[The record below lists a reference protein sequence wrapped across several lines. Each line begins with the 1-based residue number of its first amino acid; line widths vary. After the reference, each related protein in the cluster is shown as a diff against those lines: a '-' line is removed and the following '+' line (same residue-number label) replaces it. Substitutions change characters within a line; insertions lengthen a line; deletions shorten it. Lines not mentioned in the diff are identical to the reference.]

1 MPDLLVEIGC
11 EELPALA
18 CRDAEQQLEEFLP
31 LMLVNDY
38 GIVTD
43 RGDVKV
49 YVTPRR
55 LAVCVADLGS
65 ELPPKPSSI
74 KGPRVDSGDMALVGF
89 ARKHHIEVADLEH
102 RGGFV
107 WANRVGEPTPMTDV
121 IKALVPD
128 MVGRLKFDRVMRWPG
143 GRFSRP
149 IRWLV
154 VKFGEDVVEVS
165 VMGVISGAESHG
177 HRTAGG
183 EVRIGSAS
191 SYLEDVRGVR
201 VVADA
206 AERRELI
213 ELGLNQAGEWIDP
226 MGKMDEVVYLVEWPV
241 VMEGRFDQRYLELPE
256 RVAITAMQSHQR
268 YFPLVRDGG
277 LEPRFAFVANGGDP
291 AVVVAGNEEVLVGRL
306 EDAAFAFGK
315 DLERGLEAMLAELG
329 RVSFMEGGGSLAEKS
344 ERVQEVAGQLCDR
357 VEADAETRD
366 AVLRAARLCKADIV
380 SGLVAE
386 FSDLQGYAGS
396 LYAARSGEPPAV
408 CEAIDQHHRPVEAGG
423 PLPTNEAGA
432 LLAIAD
438 KTDTVA
444 VALALGAQP
453 TGSRDPYGLRRA
465 AAGIVAIALER
476 GFELGLGELMA
487 ASVHGLVAQGYD
499 LKRKPLEAVPDAV
512 GFVLDRVEPAMLEEG
527 VTVEEIRAAR
537 GSGVTG
543 PLPLA
548 ALCRAL
554 RDARGSE
561 SLAALRDAYGR
572 CVRIASKAAEEA
584 AAAVDTSLF
593 EMDEER
599 GLCAALTVADIEIA
613 DAAARR
619 DFTAALDAAA
629 AMVAPINGY
638 FEAVMVMADDP
649 VIRANRLKLLA
660 DVASTLRLVGDFE
673 QLPG

>member
-1 MPDLLVEIGC
+1 MPDLLIEIGC
-11 EELPALA
+11 EELPASA
-18 CRDAEQQLEEFLP
+18 CRDAEQQLPDLLAEALAAAGLEPGGLR
-31 LMLVNDY
+31 VH
-38 GIVTD
+38 VA
-43 RGDVKV
+43 
-49 YVTPRR
+49 PRR
-55 LAVCVADLGS
+55 LVAIAEGLPAEQVS
-65 ELPPKPSSI
+65 ERSEQR
-74 KGPRVDSGDMALVGF
+74 GPRADAPEQARAGF
-89 ARKHHIEVADLEH
+89 ARKHGVTADELLE
-102 RGGFV
+102 RDGFV
-107 WANRVGEPTPMTDV
+107 WAIVAPVSRPVSE
-121 IKALVPD
+121 LVPEI
-128 MVGRLKFDRVMRWPG
+128 VQRLVEGLQFAKTMRWDG
-143 GRFSRP
+143 GRFARP
-149 IRWLV
+149 VRWLV
-154 VKFGEDVVEVS
+154 VKLDHDPVS
-165 VMGVISGAESHG
+165 VSLMGVTSGQLSHG

-183 EVRIGSAS
+183 EARIGSAA

-226 MGKMDEVVYLVEWPV
+226 MAKLDEVVYLVEWPV
-241 VMEGRFDQRYLELPE
+241 VMEGRFDARYLELPQ
-256 RVAITAMQSHQR
+256 RVAITVMQSHQR
-268 YFPLVRDGG
+268 YFPLVKEGG

-291 AVVVAGNEEVLVGRL
+291 AVVVAGNQEVLVGRL

-315 DLERGLEAMLAELG
+315 DLERGLEAMLGELG
-329 RVSFMEGGGSLAEKS
+329 RVSFLEGGGTLAEKS
-344 ERVQEVAGQLCDR
+344 DRVREVAGQLCDR
-357 VEADAETRD
+357 VEAEPESRD
-366 AVLRAARLCKADIV
+366 AVLRAAQLCKADIV

-396 LYAARSGEPPAV
+396 LYAARTGEPAAV

-432 LLAIAD
+432 LLSIAD
-438 KTDTVA
+438 KADTVA
-444 VALALGAQP
+444 VAFALGLQP

-537 GSGVTG
+537 GSGVSG

-554 RDARGSE
+554 RDARATE

-572 CVRIASKAAEEA
+572 CVRIAAKAADEA
-584 AAAVDTSLF
+584 AARVDTSLF

-599 GLCAALTVADIEIA
+599 ALCAALTVADIEIA

-619 DFTAALDAAA
+619 DFAAALDAAA
-629 AMVAPINGY
+629 AMVAPINSY

-649 VIRANRLKLLA
+649 AIRANRLKLLA